1 MSSNS
6 NSSNSSRSSR
16 SSRSSNFNSTNNS
29 TNTIET
35 LSVSSNVSE
44 RVSECEG
51 HKYNVNLVFIG
62 LIFAFLYMRAG
73 VMFPNSDWSKTSLM
87 NGLNSVIPD
96 FKIKK

>member
-1 MSSNS
+1 MSSN
-6 NSSNSSRSSR
+6 SNSSRSSR
-16 SSRSSNFNSTNNS
+16 SSRSSNS
-29 TNTIET
+29 TNTIEN
-35 LSVSSNVSE
+35 LSVSSNLSQ

-51 HKYNVNLVFIG
+51 NKYNINLIFIG

-87 NGLNSVIPD
+87 NGLNSVIPE